1 MRISRIR
8 LSDKTS
14 RLHPRLA
21 APKLG
26 QADESEAPVEVRE
39 GIRPAPASPDL
50 VLVAQPPAQP
60 RSGVVVEHT
69 VGPVG
74 RPYPRVV
81 CPAAQA
87 RFNCCTNSVVL
98 APVHPTTAAPR
109 TPRYPRTLV
118 HPRPARPDWSGT
130 GHRQREEYPRGRA
143 CRTGHRSD
151 SWAQPS
157 LSRVMP
163 SAVSEPFSELIGCPI
178 SWSLTTSCCL
188 ELGPLALPGFL
199 SLPSPPPQGARP
211 PSRASGWPSLTTPRG
226 FPCCLRFPGVHAV
239 ATTPAQRLG
248 ACFAHFP
255 SPISLPRSRS
265 QVGLRI
271 VLVEACSAF
280 TRVTA
285 CTLALSPIRDTLHQ
299 RLQPFRYL
307 HSCSGCFRLER
318 LPGGTFT
325 HWESAAFARRTLKAD
340 VQVFSGNVERT
351 TANGHKRKLRVSSN
365 LPPTRKFT

>member
-1 MRISRIR
+1 MWRGGLRCGLSVTAPFVWRCLNSRTITPFPHPPHR
-8 LSDKTS
+8 TGHADFPHPLSDKTS

-26 QADESEAPVEVRE
+26 QADESEVPVEVRE
-39 GIRPAPASPDL
+39 GIRPAPAAPDL

-60 RSGVVVEHT
+60 RSGVVVERT

-81 CPAAQA
+81 RPAAQGA

-98 APVHPTTAAPR
+98 APVHPTIAAPR

-163 SAVSEPFSELIGCPI
+163 SVVSEPFS
-178 SWSLTTSCCL
+178 
-188 ELGPLALPGFL
+188 
-199 SLPSPPPQGARP
+199 
-211 PSRASGWPSLTTPRG
+211 
-226 FPCCLRFPGVHAV
+226 
-239 ATTPAQRLG
+239 
-248 ACFAHFP
+248 
-255 SPISLPRSRS
+255 
-265 QVGLRI
+265 
-271 VLVEACSAF
+271 
-280 TRVTA
+280 
-285 CTLALSPIRDTLHQ
+285 
-299 RLQPFRYL
+299 
-307 HSCSGCFRLER
+307 
-318 LPGGTFT
+318 
-325 HWESAAFARRTLKAD
+325 
-340 VQVFSGNVERT
+340 
-351 TANGHKRKLRVSSN
+351 GHCQRKLA
-365 LPPTRKFT
+365 

>member
-1 MRISRIR
+1 M
-8 LSDKTS
+8 
-14 RLHPRLA
+14 
-21 APKLG
+21 
-26 QADESEAPVEVRE
+26 
-39 GIRPAPASPDL
+39 
-50 VLVAQPPAQP
+50 
-60 RSGVVVEHT
+60 
-69 VGPVG
+69 
-74 RPYPRVV
+74 
-81 CPAAQA
+81 
-87 RFNCCTNSVVL
+87 VL

-118 HPRPARPDWSGT
+118 HPRPARPNWSGT

-163 SAVSEPFSELIGCPI
+163 SVVSEPFSELIGCPI
-178 SWSLTTSCCL
+178 SWSLTTSCIRL
-188 ELGPLALPGFL
+188 ELRPLSSTGITRLPQYYGPLCHPKAPGL
-199 SLPSPPPQGARP
+199 SLTGLRLA
-211 PSRASGWPSLTTPRG
+211 SLTTPRG

-239 ATTPAQRLG
+239 ATTPAQRLD

-255 SPISLPRSRS
+255 SPISLPRSRGR
-265 QVGLRI
+265 VGLRI
-271 VLVEACSAF
+271 VLFEACSAF

-325 HWESAAFARRTLKAD
+325 HGESAAFARRTLEAD
-340 VQVFSGNVERT
+340 N
-351 TANGHKRKLRVSSN
+351 SN
-365 LPPTRKFT
+365 AVGTEDPRGLLNN